1 MLRIFNATTKIAAIL
16 LFLSPFV
23 TIAQNNTAVI
33 LNSSA
38 VANNAA
44 RKYDEAL
51 ADINE
56 AIKQNPGLAYL
67 YITRARTYNLK
78 KDKTREIADLTE
90 ALRLE
95 PQNLIALTARGY
107 AYFSAKVYDKS
118 IEDNNK
124 ALTLDPKNLMA
135 LSNRAASYNNSGDK
149 IKSLEDLSSLVLLDA
164 KNPVQWAKRGS
175 VYLNI
180 GEYQSAINDLNIAL
194 SLNPKDINSLNNRG
208 WAFARTGQYE
218 LSVTDYKTLISLE
231 PKESRAYISLIPPL
245 IRSGQ
250 FSEARAVYKD
260 YQAKGLTSYITNDD
274 WKFFIH
280 YLAAAT
286 DHIPAGRYQEALSS
300 LNQSLKEYGSEIKT
314 ANKSGYAD
322 VLALKGYVL
331 EKLNRDGEAV
341 DAYNQA
347 SVINSNQPD
356 VNEALKRISQK
367 QNLAKQKDNTQPVI
381 ELISPQI
388 ARGLQIVKNETK
400 IEIVGRAKDESG
412 IKNVIVNGV
421 QVQKVEE
428 DGLFLTSIVL
438 KEGQN
443 SISIIATDKNNN
455 TGTKT
460 FHLNV
465 SVPPVTAKKEE
476 PAIIPVDVNK
486 PPAFHAI
493 LIAANDYQDPAID
506 DLQNPTRDA
515 ESLKQILQTNYTF
528 EASNIQTVY
537 NKTREEI
544 MQAIIQKANS
554 MGDNDNL
561 LIFYAGHGI
570 AEKDKFGDVDGYWI
584 PASAKK
590 GMSSTY
596 ISSDDINKALKRSN
610 SKHILVIADA
620 CFSGAFTRSIS
631 NDAPK
636 EIQVQYT
643 YPSRKI
649 MASGNME
656 PVPDNS
662 KFIYYLNKN
671 LKENKA
677 KYLTAKDLFNNFYKA
692 IINNTETFPQY
703 AAIKGVGDEGGE
715 FVFVM
720 R

>member
-1 MLRIFNATTKIAAIL
+1 
-16 LFLSPFV
+16 
-23 TIAQNNTAVI
+23 
-33 LNSSA
+33 
-38 VANNAA
+38 VASNAA
-44 RKYDEAL
+44 GKYDDAL
-51 ADINE
+51 TAINE
-56 AIKQNPGLAYL
+56 AIKLNPGLAYL

-78 KDKTREIADLTE
+78 KDRARAIADFTE

-107 AYFSAKVYDKS
+107 AYFSEKVYDKS

-124 ALTLDPKNLMA
+124 ALQLDPKNLMA

-149 IKSLEDLSSLVLLDA
+149 IKALEDLNTLVTLDA
-164 KNPVQWAKRGS
+164 KNPVQWAKRGA
-175 VYLNI
+175 VYVNI
-180 GEYQSAINDLNIAL
+180 GEYQKAISDLNTTL
-194 SLNPKDINSLNNRG
+194 ELNPKDINSLNNRA

-218 LSVTDYKTLISLE
+218 QSVADYKALISLE
-231 PKESRAYISLIPPL
+231 PKESRAYISVIPSL
-245 IRSGQ
+245 IRLGQ

-280 YLAAAT
+280 YLRAAT
-286 DHIPAGRYQEALSS
+286 EHIPTGQYQEALSS
-300 LNQSLKEYGSEIKT
+300 LDQSLKEYGSEIKT

-341 DAYNQA
+341 DSYNQA
-347 SVINSNQPD
+347 SVINSFQPD
-356 VNEALKRISQK
+356 VSEAMKRISQK
-367 QNLAKQKDNTQPVI
+367 QRIAKQKDNTQPVI

-412 IKNVIVNGV
+412 IKSVTVNGV
-421 QVQKVEE
+421 QAQKVEE
-428 DGLFLTSIVL
+428 DGLFLTTLAL

-443 SISIIATDKNNN
+443 SISVIATDKNNN
-455 TGTKT
+455 AATKT
-460 FHLNV
+460 FQLNA

-486 PPAFHAI
+486 PPVFHAI
-493 LIAANDYQDPAID
+493 LIAANEYQDPAID

-515 ESLKQILQTNYTF
+515 ESLKQILQSNYTF
-528 EASNIQTVY
+528 EANNIQTVY

-554 MGDNDNL
+554 LGDNDNL

-662 KFIYYLNKN
+662 KFIFYLNKN
-671 LKENKA
+671 LKENKV

-715 FVFVM
+715 FVFIM

>member
-1 MLRIFNATTKIAAIL
+1 MLRIFNATIKITAF
-16 LFLSPFV
+16 LFFISPLIG
-23 TIAQNNTAVI
+23 IAQSNTALT

-38 VANNAA
+38 AAFNAEG
-44 RKYDEAL
+44 KYDDAL
-51 ADINE
+51 ANINE
-56 AIKQNPGLAYL
+56 AIQQNPGLAYL

-78 KDKTREIADLTE
+78 KDRIRAIADFTE

-95 PQNLIALTARGY
+95 PQNLTALTGRGY
-107 AYFSAKVYDKS
+107 AYFNEKLYDKS
-118 IEDNNK
+118 IGDNDK
-124 ALTLDPKNLMA
+124 ALQLDPKNLMA

-149 IKSLEDLSSLVLLDA
+149 IKALEDLNTLVMLDA
-164 KNPVQWAKRGS
+164 KNPVQWAKRGA
-175 VYLNI
+175 VYVNI
-180 GEYQSAINDLNIAL
+180 GEYQKAISDLSTAL
-194 SLNPKDINSLNNRG
+194 ELNPKDISSLNNRG
-208 WAFARTGQYE
+208 WAFARTGQYKR
-218 LSVTDYKTLISLE
+218 SVTDYKILISIQ
-231 PKESRAYISLIPPL
+231 PQESRAYISMMPSL
-245 IRSGQ
+245 IRMGQ

-260 YQAKGLTSYITNDD
+260 YQAKGLSSYITNDD

-280 YLAAAT
+280 YLRAAT
-286 DHIPAGRYQEALSS
+286 EHIPAGQYQEALRS
-300 LNQSLKEYGSEIKT
+300 LDQSLKEYGSEIKT

-322 VLALKGYVL
+322 VLALKGYLL
-331 EKLNRDGEAV
+331 EKLNRDGEAL

-347 SVINSNQPD
+347 TVINPDQPD
-356 VNEALKRISQK
+356 VSEAVKRLVQK
-367 QNLAKQKDNTQPVI
+367 QGIAKQKDNTQPII
-381 ELISPQI
+381 ELISPRS
-388 ARGLQIVKNETK
+388 ARGLQIVKNESK

-412 IKNVIVNGV
+412 IKSIAVNGL
-421 QVQKVEE
+421 QVDKVEE
-428 DGLFLTSIVL
+428 DGLFLTTIVL

-443 SISIIATDKNNN
+443 SITVIATDKNDNA
-455 TGTKT
+455 GTKT
-460 FHLNV
+460 FQLNAILP
-465 SVPPVTAKKEE
+465 SVAKTKEE

-486 PPAFHAI
+486 PPVFHAI
-493 LIAANDYQDPAID
+493 LIASNEYQDPAID
-506 DLQNPTRDA
+506 DLQNPSRDA
-515 ESLKQILQTNYTF
+515 ESLKQILQNNYTF
-528 EASNIQTVY
+528 NANNIQTVY

-544 MQAIIQKANS
+544 MQAIIQKSNS
-554 MGDNDNL
+554 LGENDNL

-570 AEKDKFGDVDGYWI
+570 AEKDKFGDVDGYWV
-584 PASAKK
+584 PVSAKK
-590 GMSSTY
+590 GMNSTY

-671 LKENKA
+671 LKENRV
-677 KYLTAKDLFNNFYKA
+677 KYLTAKDLFNSFYKA

-715 FVFVM
+715 FVFIM

>member
-1 MLRIFNATTKIAAIL
+1 MIRSFNAAVKISAIL
-16 LFLSPFV
+16 FFLSPFIA
-23 TIAQNNTAVI
+23 IAQSRTAVT

-38 VANNAA
+38 VALNAA
-44 RKYDEAL
+44 GKYDEAL
-51 ADINE
+51 AEINE
-56 AIKQNPGLAYL
+56 AIKMNPELVYL
-67 YITRARTYNLK
+67 YITRARTYNFK
-78 KDKTREIADLTE
+78 KDRIHAIADYTE

-95 PQNLIALTARGY
+95 PENVTALTNRGY
-107 AYFSAKVYDKS
+107 AYFSEKAYEKS

-124 ALTLDPKNLMA
+124 ALQLNPKNLMA

-149 IKSLEDLSSLVLLDA
+149 IKALEDLSTLVLLDA

-180 GEYQSAINDLNIAL
+180 GEYQKAIDDLNTAL
-194 SLNPKDINSLNNRG
+194 ELNPKDINSLNNRG
-208 WAFARTGQYE
+208 WSFARTGQYE
-218 LSVTDYKTLISLE
+218 RSVTDYKTLIGLE
-231 PKESRAYISLIPPL
+231 PKESRAYISLIPSL
-245 IRSGQ
+245 IRTGQ

-286 DHIPAGRYQEALSS
+286 DHIPAGKYQEALSS
-300 LNQSLKEYGSEIKT
+300 LDQSLKEYGSEIKT

-331 EKLNRDGEAV
+331 EKLNRDAEAT

-347 SVINSNQPD
+347 SVINSFQPD
-356 VNEALKRISQK
+356 VSEALKRISQK
-367 QNLAKQKDNTQPVI
+367 QSIAKQSDNIPPAI
-381 ELISPQI
+381 ELISPQM
-388 ARGLQIVKNETK
+388 ARGLQIVKNESK
-400 IEIVGRAKDESG
+400 IEIVGKAKDESG
-412 IKNVIVNGV
+412 IKSVTVNGV
-421 QVQKVEE
+421 QVQKLEE
-428 DGLFLTSIVL
+428 DGLFLTTLLL

-443 SISIIATDKNNN
+443 SINVIATDKNNN

-460 FHLNV
+460 FQLNA

-476 PAIIPVDVNK
+476 PIIIPVNVDR
-486 PPAFHAI
+486 PPVFHAI
-493 LIAANDYQDPAID
+493 LIAANEYQDPTID
-506 DLQNPTRDA
+506 DLQNPAKDA
-515 ESLKQILQTNYTF
+515 ESLKQILQSNYTF
-528 EASNIQTVY
+528 ETNNIQTVY

-554 MGDNDNL
+554 LTDNDNL

-584 PASAKK
+584 PVSAKK
-590 GMSSTY
+590 GMNSTY
-596 ISSDDINKALKRSN
+596 ISSDDINKAIKRSN

-620 CFSGAFTRSIS
+620 CFSGAFTRSI
-631 NDAPK
+631 NKDAPK

-662 KFIYYLNKN
+662 KFIYYLSKN

-715 FVFVM
+715 FVFIM